1 MQASSPPQWFNKAMQ
16 RAMGDR
22 PMQSHRAMAT
32 RMDSLLPSISGLN
45 ISAMERG
52 FPDYKHSIN
61 RPSLDRPLRHSMPLP
76 LPRLDREFVEPSTD
90 GSKSIIED
98 QGLKTRLARLREIQL
113 NLSSNHN
120 GNRSSIIQRADE
132 LIYGDA
138 TKTKEEAKEDVWCE
152 AKHQYQ

>member
-90 GSKSIIED
+90 GSKSII
-98 QGLKTRLARLREIQL
+98 RLSTKWSRGTNRVI
-113 NLSSNHN
+113 NLDCSCTIFNS
-120 GNRSSIIQRADE
+120 
-132 LIYGDA
+132 
-138 TKTKEEAKEDVWCE
+138 
-152 AKHQYQ
+152 